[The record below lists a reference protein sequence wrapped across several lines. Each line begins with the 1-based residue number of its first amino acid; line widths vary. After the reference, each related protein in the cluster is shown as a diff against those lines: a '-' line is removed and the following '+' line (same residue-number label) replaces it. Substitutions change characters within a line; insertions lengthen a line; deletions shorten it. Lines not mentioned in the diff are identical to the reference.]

1 MPLGVALAAIGIAGA
16 GIAPSFGLT
25 ALAVGIGGLG
35 VAAFHPEAARYAG
48 YVSGSSRGKGMS
60 YFAVGGNLGFALGP
74 ALVTPVI
81 ATFGISATPLI
92 AIPGLV
98 VSALLLSQLGHLR
111 SFAPPTPVTRAPDDA
126 GAPEAWWP
134 FTRLVSAAVCRTA
147 AFFALQ
153 AFVPVYLI
161 HHYGTSTATAGAALA
176 AMLLAGALGTLV
188 GGRCADRYGRRI
200 VLVGS
205 MVPLIP
211 LLVLLPHV
219 GLVAFFAVLIGVG
232 LAVDSPFA
240 TTVVL
245 GQEYLPHRVALSSGI
260 TYGLAIGVGGLAA
273 TGLGALADA
282 TSIKTVFEV
291 LPVFAVLALVLAATL
306 PPAPARR

>member
-1 MPLGVALAAIGIAGA
+1 
-16 GIAPSFGLT
+16 
-25 ALAVGIGGLG
+25 
-35 VAAFHPEAARYAG
+35 
-48 YVSGSSRGKGMS
+48 
-60 YFAVGGNLGFALGP
+60 
-74 ALVTPVI
+74 
-81 ATFGISATPLI
+81 
-92 AIPGLV
+92 
-98 VSALLLSQLGHLR
+98 
-111 SFAPPTPVTRAPDDA
+111 
-126 GAPEAWWP
+126 
-134 FTRLVSAAVCRTA
+134 
-147 AFFALQ
+147 
-153 AFVPVYLI
+153 
-161 HHYGTSTATAGAALA
+161 
-176 AMLLAGALGTLV
+176 
-188 GGRCADRYGRRI
+188 
-200 VLVGS
+200 

-245 GQEYLPHRVALSSGI
+245 GQEYLPQRVALSSGI

-306 PPAPARR
+306 PPASARR